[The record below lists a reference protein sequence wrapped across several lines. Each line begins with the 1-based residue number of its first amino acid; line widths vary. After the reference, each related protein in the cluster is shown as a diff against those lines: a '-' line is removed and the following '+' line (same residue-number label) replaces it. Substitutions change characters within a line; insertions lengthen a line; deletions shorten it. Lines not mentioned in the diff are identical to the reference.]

1 MFLDANEELE
11 NVDPYYCAAP
21 EILALR
27 VAIYRGL
34 RKWDLLQVVTQKLAE
49 YEP

>member
-1 MFLDANEELE
+1 MPLE
-11 NVDPYYCAAP
+11 PPDNQYWQAALGYV
-21 EILALR
+21 LAVR
-27 VAIYRGL
+27 VAIYHGL